1 MIQLL
6 ARVSHS
12 LVPHAWVCPGVR
24 SRSSRHSSKQTDM
37 ARPAKSSGGRSTTQ
51 RLGSSMNVKRKLDKD
66 KTGAGKMRDR
76 ATIKRLKM
84 YKAKPRHDKHGNFV
98 SGDLMSR
105 DTSHS
110 TRIQPDRRWFGTFWV
125 RALTGRAC
133 SRSGGKG
140 SREDASH

>member
-1 MIQLL
+1 
-6 ARVSHS
+6 
-12 LVPHAWVCPGVR
+12 
-24 SRSSRHSSKQTDM
+24 M
-37 ARPAKSSGGRSTTQ
+37 ARPAKTSGGRSTTQ

-125 RALTGRAC
+125 VALGGGAC
-133 SRSGGKG
+133 FPSGGG
-140 SREDASH
+140 VRWEDVGH